1 MGPNTTAALHQ
12 NNITTMSNLV
22 VTQKPVNPL
31 LAKYLESL
39 VLRPVLTK
47 AITNASLNFIQENLA
62 QYLAGSKPAP
72 YRKTGILPVDLVKA
86 NAKALKLAAYGF
98 FISAP
103 LSHVMMGALQKAFA
117 GKTGP
122 KAKVGMIV
130 ASNLLV
136 TPVQMSVYLASLGV
150 INGLSSVPAI
160 IKFVRMQITT
170 LLKISW
176 VSNPLSLLFAQRFL
190 SPETWVPFFSSVA
203 FVLGTYFNTKVKKA
217 QIAAK
222 AKAEL
227 KKDAEEKSKG
237 L

>member
-1 MGPNTTAALHQ
+1 MGTTAALHQ

-72 YRKTGILPVDLVKA
+72 YR
-86 NAKALKLAAYGF
+86 
-98 FISAP
+98 
-103 LSHVMMGALQKAFA
+103 
-117 GKTGP
+117 KTGP

>member
-1 MGPNTTAALHQ
+1 MGTTAALHQ

-47 AITNASLNFIQENLA
+47 AITNASLNFIQEN
-62 QYLAGSKPAP
+62 LAGSKPAP

-176 VSNPLSLLFAQRFL
+176 VSNPLSLLF
-190 SPETWVPFFSSVA
+190 
-203 FVLGTYFNTKVKKA
+203 
-217 QIAAK
+217 
-222 AKAEL
+222 
-227 KKDAEEKSKG
+227 
-237 L
+237 